1 MEEDLYRAAHEP
13 IDEIIKTIKTIKFG
27 YKNCKDCRLECVERD
42 APNKDNLPLSFNTM
56 KYRGKCN
63 PKEI

>member
-1 MEEDLYRAAHEP
+1 M
-13 IDEIIKTIKTIKFG
+13 IKFG

-56 KYRGKCN
+56 KYRGKCK
-63 PKEI
+63 PREI